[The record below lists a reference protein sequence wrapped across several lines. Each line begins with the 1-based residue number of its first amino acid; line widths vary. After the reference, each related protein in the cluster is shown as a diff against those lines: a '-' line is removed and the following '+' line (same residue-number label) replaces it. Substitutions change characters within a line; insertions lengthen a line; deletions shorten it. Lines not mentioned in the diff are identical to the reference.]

1 MSASQAGAAA
11 PVKSAMRTLDVIE
24 FVVAHPQGVI
34 AQEIAAAL
42 GIPVS
47 SLSYLLATL
56 AERAYLA
63 RQGRRY
69 LPGPGLERLRAPV
82 SSLSLAER
90 VAPLVRAL
98 RSELNETSSFMVRA
112 GWDAEALVT
121 EASDQALRYAID
133 PGTRKPL
140 HGLAGGLVLLAGM
153 SEPELADYFARSE
166 REQLTPKTRVAE
178 ADLRSD
184 IAEIRQ
190 NGFCTAHERATL
202 GICGVAVP
210 ARLGDRQIGVFSVA
224 VPAVRFDP
232 ALEQR
237 IRILL
242 QRSADAI
249 REA

>member
-1 MSASQAGAAA
+1 
-11 PVKSAMRTLDVIE
+11 
-24 FVVAHPQGVI
+24 
-34 AQEIAAAL
+34 
-42 GIPVS
+42 
-47 SLSYLLATL
+47 
-56 AERAYLA
+56 
-63 RQGRRY
+63 
-69 LPGPGLERLRAPV
+69 V
-82 SSLSLAER
+82 SSLSLEER

-98 RSELNETSSFMVRA
+98 RSELNETSSFMIRA

-153 SEPELADYFARSE
+153 SEAELADYFARSA

-178 ADLRSD
+178 ADLRAD

-190 NGFCTAHERATL
+190 NGFCTARERATL

-210 ARLGDRQIGVFSVA
+210 VRLGDRQIGVFSVA